1 MKDANLEASVSNGIS
16 GRTGGVQVINEP
28 GKALPSTGGMG
39 TALFYIG
46 GGVLVVGAAALFVL
60 KKRKD
65 TGK

>member
-1 MKDANLEASVSNGIS
+1 MKDANLEASVSNDTWQS
-16 GRTGGVQVINEP
+16 GGVHVANEP
-28 GKALPSTGGMG
+28 GKELPSTGGMG

-65 TGK
+65 TDK

>member
-1 MKDANLEASVSNGIS
+1 
-16 GRTGGVQVINEP
+16 
-28 GKALPSTGGMG
+28 MG